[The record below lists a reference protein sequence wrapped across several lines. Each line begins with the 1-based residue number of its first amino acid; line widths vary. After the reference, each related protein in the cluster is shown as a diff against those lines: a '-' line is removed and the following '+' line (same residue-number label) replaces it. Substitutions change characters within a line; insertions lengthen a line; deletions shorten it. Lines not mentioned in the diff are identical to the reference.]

1 MVGVLEFVLSLNL
14 YHYLAG
20 LLGLFIIYSFIPARR
35 KDVSK
40 EIILITGAGSGIG
53 RQLSIKFARLGATIV
68 LWDINKS
75 ANDAVAQEIN
85 CKTPNKAFPYQCDCS
100 KREEVYKVAEQVK
113 KDVGDVTI
121 LINNAGVVSGK
132 NFKDTPDDKI
142 ELTFKV
148 NSIAHFWVSH
158 NSKIIKYRLFITTD
172 SQSISASNDGKK
184 SWSYR
189 GCGICGRAVWAQW
202 TSRLLCIKTC
212 FSRAPFSINSGT
224 VCSEI

>member
-1 MVGVLEFVLSLNL
+1 MVGVLELVLSLNL

-75 ANDAVAQEIN
+75 ANDAVAEEIN
-85 CKTPNKAFPYQCDCS
+85 CKKPNKAFPYQCDCS
-100 KREEVYKVAEQVK
+100 KREEIYKVAEQVK

-158 NSKIIKYRLFITTD
+158 NSKIIKY
-172 SQSISASNDGKK
+172 
-184 SWSYR
+184 
-189 GCGICGRAVWAQW
+189 
-202 TSRLLCIKTC
+202 
-212 FSRAPFSINSGT
+212 
-224 VCSEI
+224 